1 MLTKIFF
8 FIVALASPLFAGEYA
23 VLSSGFRI
31 RAETHT
37 VDGGIVH
44 LNTGSGEITLPTSAV
59 VRFEAEEYAPPAP
72 KSAEIVAVPA
82 VTAQPADPREI
93 VKLAARE
100 AELPPELVDS
110 VVRAES
116 GYRVNTVSRKG
127 AVGLMQL
134 MPGTA
139 KALHADASDPAQN
152 IYAGTMYLRE
162 LLKRY
167 QNSDHQVS
175 QALAAYNA
183 GPGAVDKYH
192 GVPPYRETREYVN
205 RVLNRY
211 NKAIRKD
218 ANIQASA
225 RPGG

>member
-1 MLTKIFF
+1 MLTNTLL
-8 FIVALASPLFAGEYA
+8 IVALASPLFAGEYA
-23 VLSSGFRI
+23 VLSNGFRI
-31 RAETHT
+31 HAETHT
-37 VDGGIVH
+37 VEGGAVH
-44 LNTGSGEITLPTSAV
+44 LKTGSGEITLPASAV
-59 VRFEAEEYAPPAP
+59 VRFEAEDIVPLAMEAAVAAAPVARAA
-72 KSAEIVAVPA
+72 AE
-82 VTAQPADPREI
+82 DPRDI
-93 VKLAARE
+93 VKLAARQ

-116 GYRVNTVSRKG
+116 GYRAGALSPKG
-127 AVGLMQL
+127 AIGMMQL

-139 KALHADASDPAQN
+139 KTLHADPHDPAQN

-162 LLKRY
+162 LLARY

-175 QALAAYNA
+175 EALAAYNA
-183 GPGAVDKYH
+183 GPGAVDKYR

-218 ANIQASA
+218 ARAAKSE
-225 RPGG
+225 RPRG

>member
-1 MLTKIFF
+1 MLTKTLIV
-8 FIVALASPLFAGEYA
+8 VALASPLFAGEYA

-31 RAETHT
+31 HAETHT
-37 VDGGIVH
+37 VAGGIVH
-44 LNTGSGEITLPTSAV
+44 LNTGTGEITVPASSV
-59 VRFEAEEYAPPAP
+59 IRFEAEDYVPPAP
-72 KSAEIVAVPA
+72 KPAEPTAAPVVAA
-82 VTAQPADPREI
+82 RSADPREI

-100 AELPPELVDS
+100 AQLPPELVDS

-116 GYRVNTVSRKG
+116 GYRSGAVSRKG

-139 KALHADASDPAQN
+139 KALHADARDPAQN

-162 LLKRY
+162 LLARY

-211 NKAIRKD
+211 NKAIQKD
-218 ANIQASA
+218 AHIQTLA
-225 RPGG
+225 RPSS

>member
-1 MLTKIFF
+1 MLTRTL
-8 FIVALASPLFAGEYA
+8 FILALASPLFAGEYA

-31 RAETHT
+31 HAERHT

-44 LNTGSGEITLPTSAV
+44 LNTGLGEITLPASAV

-72 KSAEIVAVPA
+72 APAEIAPVPVAAAPH
-82 VTAQPADPREI
+82 ADPKEI

-110 VVRAES
+110 VLRAES
-116 GYRVNTVSRKG
+116 GYRADALSRKG
-127 AVGLMQL
+127 AIGLMQL
-134 MPGTA
+134 MPETA

-162 LLKRY
+162 LLARY

-183 GPGAVDKYH
+183 GPGAVAKYH

-211 NKAIRKD
+211 SKAIQKD
-218 ANIQASA
+218 ARIQRSA
-225 RPGG
+225 RPGS